1 MQRHKSA
8 KKAARQSKKANV
20 INRALQSRAKAALRQ
35 VLEAKD
41 RKAAAPALQEA
52 FSFLDKCVKCGLIH
66 ANNASNK
73 KSRLCKF
80 VNRLAK

>member
-8 KKAARQSKKANV
+8 KKAARQSNKANI
-20 INRALQSRAKAALRQ
+20 INRALQSRTKVALRHVLESKNRRAAL
-35 VLEAKD
+35 
-41 RKAAAPALQEA
+41 PALQKA
-52 FSFLDKCVKCGLIH
+52 FSLLDKCVKGGLVH

-80 VNRLAK
+80 VNKLAE